1 LSRRRRASALC
12 GALCALLVS
21 AAASAADANDAPDT
35 SDTPSVTPYRP
46 TVSDPAALSAPG
58 WVELETGLAFARDPD
73 TARTASAP
81 YLLKYA
87 FDADRGILIGG
98 DAWLDVAPPHA
109 HATRGVGDT
118 FVEWKQRFA
127 VDEHAAFG
135 IEAGFVAPSAP
146 DALGNGKPA
155 YVATGIY
162 SVDLGA
168 THLDLNAGGTR
179 FTRRT
184 PHASAWQSAW
194 AAAVSHPLDDTFGA
208 TAELS
213 GSAQRGADHAHQ
225 MLGAITYNLARRC
238 VLDAGFAYG
247 LDRSAHS
254 REVFLGATV
263 LVGRLR

>member
-1 LSRRRRASALC
+1 MC

-21 AAASAADANDAPDT
+21 AAAAAEDASDAADAN
-35 SDTPSVTPYRP
+35 DTPSVTPYRP
-46 TVSDPAALSAPG
+46 TVSDPANLSAPG
-58 WVELETGLAFARDPD
+58 WLELESGVASTHDPD
-73 TARTASAP
+73 GTHTTTAP

-87 FDADRGILIGG
+87 FDADRGILVGG
-98 DAWLDVAPPHA
+98 DAWIDSKARAARGVH
-109 HATRGVGDT
+109 GVGDT

-127 VDEHAAFG
+127 LDEHAAFG
-135 IEAGFVAPSAP
+135 VEAGVVVPTAP

-168 THLDLNAGGTR
+168 THLDLNAGGMR
-179 FTRRT
+179 FTRDT
-184 PHASAWQSAW
+184 PHASRWQSAW
-194 AAAVSHPLDDTFGA
+194 AAALSHPLNDTFGA

-225 MLGAITYNLARRC
+225 LLGAITYNPARRC
-238 VLDAGFAYG
+238 ALDAGFAYG
-247 LDRSAHS
+247 LDRSGHS